1 MTSKKIVTWT
11 WIASLS
17 TVLFLVWGGFIV
29 SSLVG
34 DISELNAV
42 NSSLKQKTK
51 QLKEKHTLCETT
63 CKEPICHAGADYQG
77 DIRYVDCGESFAKR
91 WATCL
96 CTTMCLEDFTITVTN
111 RERCRSWPS
120 VPIQIRPE
128 PTEDEEEEEEEDE
141 EEN

>member
-1 MTSKKIVTWT
+1 MWT

-17 TVLFLVWGGFIV
+17 TVIFLVWGVVIA

-34 DISELNAV
+34 DVSELNDE
-42 NSSLKQKTK
+42 NSSLKQAIK
-51 QLKEKHTLCETT
+51 QAKERLRT
-63 CKEPICHAGADYQG
+63 CDRNLMSICYAGAEYQG
-77 DIRYVDCGESFAKR
+77 DIRYIDCGESFAER

-96 CTTMCLEDFTITVTN
+96 CTTMCLEDFTVTVTN
-111 RERCRSWPS
+111 KERCRNWPS

-128 PTEDEEEEEEEDE
+128 PDEEEEEKEDE